1 MENLVLELDEFN
13 KGELTE
19 IFASTWFGMDLDFK
33 GFKLL
38 DVSGRKKDSDKF
50 ASLNGIRYSILLKIA
65 SRFKGTDKYDDMQ
78 QILDNAGE
86 IMLVARGRQDDRR
99 GASEAT

>member
-1 MENLVLELDEFN
+1 MKNLVLELGEFTEDE
-13 KGELTE
+13 LAE

-33 GFKLL
+33 GFQLL
-38 DVSGRKKDSDKF
+38 DAPGRKKDSNKF
-50 ASLNGIRYSILLKIA
+50 ASLNGLRYSILSRIA

-86 IMLVARGRQDDRR
+86 IMLVARGGQDDRR
-99 GASEAT
+99 GSSEAT